1 MRKLIVLLVVL
12 VIVLPVTGVMA
23 QGGKVESQIDC
34 GTEEVTITY
43 YGDPAGSHPEAEEAT
58 IERFKD
64 VCPNITVERINGSPD
79 TTEVLGVYLQM
90 FEAQSGDLDVIRVDV
105 IYPGALA
112 PHLLDLSPY
121 FSEEEL
127 SMYLPGLIL
136 NDTVDGRLV
145 AMPLRLGFGMLY
157 YRTDLLEKYG
167 YDAPPETWDE
177 LTEMAQV
184 IQDGERAE
192 GNEDFW
198 GFVWQ
203 GNSYEGLTC
212 DALEWQVSNGGG
224 YIVNAEG
231 EVEVNNP
238 EAISA
243 FERAAGWVGTISP
256 PGVTTYAEEDAR
268 GVWHAGNAAFMR
280 NWPYAYS
287 TSLDSEVISDK
298 FDVAPLPKGDAGV
311 SATALGGW
319 HMGVSAYS
327 EHPDAAA
334 AFAKFFIS
342 YDEQKAYALAT
353 TSPPGIGALYEDSDI
368 QALMPWASLD
378 VVAGV
383 TPRPSYGVGDKYNE
397 VSTLYFTA
405 VHSIL
410 TGEED
415 ADVAM
420 ELLELDLQKLLAE

>member
-1 MRKLIVLLVVL
+1 MRKLVILLLVL
-12 VIVLPVTGVMA
+12 AIAIPAATVMA
-23 QGGKVESQIDC
+23 QGGTEVTIDC

-43 YGDPAGSHPEAEEAT
+43 YGDPAGSHPEAEQAA
-58 IERFKD
+58 IDRFKE

-90 FEAQSGDLDVIRVDV
+90 FEAQSSDLDVIRVDV

-112 PHLLDLSPY
+112 PHLLDLSGY
-121 FSEEEL
+121 YTEEEL

-167 YDAPPETWDE
+167 YNAPPASWDE

-192 GNEDFW
+192 GNGDFW

-212 DALEWQVSNGGG
+212 NALEWQVSNGGG
-224 YIVNAEG
+224 FIVNAAG
-231 EVEVNNP
+231 EVEVNTP
-238 EAISA
+238 EAIAA
-243 FERAAGWVGTISP
+243 FERAASWVGTVSP
-256 PGVTTYAEEDAR
+256 SGVTTYAEEDAR

-287 TSLDSEVISDK
+287 TTLESEAIADV
-298 FDVAPLPKGDAGV
+298 FEVAPLPMGDAGV
-311 SATALGGW
+311 SATTLGGW
-319 HMGVSAYS
+319 HMGISKYS
-327 EHPDAAA
+327 EYPDAAA
-334 AFAKFFIS
+334 AFLKFFLS

-353 TSPPGIGALYEDSDI
+353 TSPPGIGALYEDAEI
-368 QALMPWASLD
+368 QELMPFASLD

-405 VHSIL
+405 VHSII

-420 ELLELDLQKLLAE
+420 ELLELDLQELLAE

>member
-1 MRKLIVLLVVL
+1 MRKFIVFLLVL
-12 VIVLPVTGVMA
+12 TIALPVTTVMA
-23 QGGKVESQIDC
+23 QGPVEPVIDC

-43 YGDPAGSHPEAEEAT
+43 YGDPAGSHPEAEEAA
-58 IERFKD
+58 IERFKE

-90 FEAQSGDLDVIRVDV
+90 FEAQSSDLDVIRVDV

-112 PHLLDLSPY
+112 EHLLDLSPY
-121 FSEEEL
+121 FTEEEL
-127 SMYLPGLIL
+127 AMYLPGLIL

-145 AMPLRLGFGMLY
+145 AMPLRLGFGLLY

-167 YDAPPETWDE
+167 YDAPPATWDE

-192 GNEDFW
+192 GNDDLW

-212 DALEWQVSNGGG
+212 NALEWQVSNGGG

-231 EVEVNNP
+231 EVEVNT
-238 EAISA
+238 EGAIAA
-243 FERAAGWVGTISP
+243 FERAASWVGTISP
-256 PGVTTYAEEDAR
+256 PGITTYAEEDAR

-287 TSLDSEVISDK
+287 TSVESEAVAGK
-298 FDVAPLPKGDAGV
+298 FDVAPLPMGDAGIN
-311 SATALGGW
+311 ATTLGGW
-319 HMGVSAYS
+319 HMGVSRYS
-327 EHPDAAA
+327 ENPDAAV
-334 AFAKFFIS
+334 AFVKFFLS
-342 YDEQKAYALAT
+342 YDEQKHYALAT
-353 TSPPGIGALYEDSDI
+353 TSPPGIGALYEDPDI
-368 QALMPWASLD
+368 QELMPFASLD

-415 ADVAM
+415 ADVAV
-420 ELLELDLQKLLAE
+420 ELLELDLQQLLAE